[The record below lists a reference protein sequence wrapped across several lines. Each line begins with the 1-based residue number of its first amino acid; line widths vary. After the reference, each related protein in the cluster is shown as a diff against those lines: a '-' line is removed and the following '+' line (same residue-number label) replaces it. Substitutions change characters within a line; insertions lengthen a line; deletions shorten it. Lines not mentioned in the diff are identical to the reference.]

1 MNRRTF
7 IGGSIALGTLAMPNA
22 TTAQPGRKI
31 ARIGILSFAG
41 TAAEITGPDPG
52 RPSVKALL
60 IGLQKLG
67 YIYGRDFVTVPRGG
81 GGRPG
86 LWPAQ
91 GADLVGSSGD
101 VIVAPG
107 PLCLQ

>member
-1 MNRRTF
+1 
-7 IGGSIALGTLAMPNA
+7 LATPN
-22 TTAQPGRKI
+22 TTTPQPGRKI

-60 IGLQKLG
+60 MGLQKLG
-67 YIYGRDFVTVPRGG
+67 YVYGRDFVTVPRGG
-81 GGRPG
+81 EGRPE

-91 GADLVGSSGD
+91 VADLVGSSVD
-101 VIVAPG
+101 VIVAPAPMISPVNHRPATLPI
-107 PLCLQ
+107 PL